1 MSSLGAL
8 ILAHN
13 SITTLGYVPHLAHL
27 NTLVLSHNKISSL
40 PVDLPANVPSLKK
53 LSITQN
59 ALEWKEGKSPLP
71 DFTPC
76 SHLREIRLTGN
87 SKLGKLPAHMA
98 TWGRGEG
105 RDKMGTGLETLEV
118 ADCGLNDWASIDA
131 VLQMGNSDE
140 PPRRR
145 RGLVNLSI
153 KGNAV
158 TNKPGY
164 RDRILAV
171 HPTLRTLDGEKVA
184 KEKEPVVGNEM
195 DANPVGDEGQAPA
208 VKAKVQGGKRAPDAM
223 QSLKKTSVDETSGAA
238 EALQDAKLRKR
249 GRRGSKKGDA
259 GVSPST
265 GVQATNEKR
274 VERQEESAVRDSK
287 ASAWAGPPPPKAST
301 ANPAG
306 PPLSKRKDSSKRPK
320 AAQDGPGAAP
330 ISAPRKKRKAWDQG
344 DDEGRES
351 GGETGTKRPRAESPK
366 PTARN
371 DKAQTS
377 VAAVI
382 QLGKKKPDGKGKVPI
397 WGHFGRAADAG
408 LGGASAWE

>member
-1 MSSLGAL
+1 M
-8 ILAHN
+8 
-13 SITTLGYVPHLAHL
+13 
-27 NTLVLSHNKISSL
+27 
-40 PVDLPANVPSLKK
+40 DLPANVPSLKK

-59 ALEWKEGKSPLP
+59 ALEWKDGKSPLP

-76 SHLREIRLTGN
+76 SHLREMRLTGN

-118 ADCGLNDWASIDA
+118 ADCGLKDWASIDA

-140 PPRRR
+140 SPRRR
-145 RGLVNLSI
+145 RGLGNLSI

-158 TNKPGY
+158 TNMPGY

-171 HPTLRTLDGEKVA
+171 HPTLRTLDGEKIA
-184 KEKEPVVGNEM
+184 KEKEPVVVNEK
-195 DANPVGDEGQAPA
+195 DANADDEKGQAPA
-208 VKAKVQGGKRAPDAM
+208 VKAKVQGGKRAPDAT
-223 QSLKKTSVDETSGAA
+223 QRAKKASVDETTSAA
-238 EALQDAKLRKR
+238 EASQDAKLRKR
-249 GRRGSKKGDA
+249 GKRGSKKGEA
-259 GVSPST
+259 GVPPSN
-265 GVQATNEKR
+265 GVQATNDKG
-274 VERQEESAVRDSK
+274 VERREEPAVRDSR
-287 ASAWAGPPPPKAST
+287 ASARAGPPPPEAST
-301 ANPAG
+301 ANPTG
-306 PPLSKRKDSSKRPK
+306 PPPSKRKDSSKRPK
-320 AAQDGPGAAP
+320 AAQDGTGAAP

-344 DDEGRES
+344 EDERVES
-351 GGETGTKRPRAESPK
+351 GGETGTKRPRAESPIA
-366 PTARN
+366 TARI

-397 WGHFGRAADAG
+397 WGHFGRTADAG